1 MVAKLVTIRELNIFT
16 LWKFE
21 KLILK
26 VYLNMIL
33 LGIPKMLLTIF
44 LISNYV
50 NIFLLLLLLWSYI
63 KHYLEK
69 STKKLPTFD
78 KSTCYEFFKKAFS
91 CFNPNERFRIPFWI
105 PSFSPPVTPFD
116 SNPPTYAEISQIIKR
131 MKTSGSPC
139 PLDQISI
146 ICYKRCPYL
155 RSYLTA
161 IIGEIWKKKNHNTDL
176 EKSNHYSY
184 SQER

>member
-26 VYLNMIL
+26 VYLNVIL

-50 NIFLLLLLLWSYI
+50 NILLLLLLLLLLLWSYI

-91 CFNPNERFRIPFWI
+91 YFNPNKTFRIPSWK
-105 PSFSPPVTPFD
+105 PLFSPLITPFD
-116 SNPPTYAEISQIIKR
+116 SNPPTCA
-131 MKTSGSPC
+131 
-139 PLDQISI
+139 
-146 ICYKRCPYL
+146 
-155 RSYLTA
+155 
-161 IIGEIWKKKNHNTDL
+161 
-176 EKSNHYSY
+176 
-184 SQER
+184 

>member
-50 NIFLLLLLLWSYI
+50 NVLLLLLLLLWSYI

-91 CFNPNERFRIPFWI
+91 CFNPNKTFRIPSWKL
-105 PSFSPPVTPFD
+105 SFSPLITPFD
-116 SNPPTYAEISQIIKR
+116 SNAPTYA
-131 MKTSGSPC
+131 
-139 PLDQISI
+139 
-146 ICYKRCPYL
+146 
-155 RSYLTA
+155 
-161 IIGEIWKKKNHNTDL
+161 
-176 EKSNHYSY
+176 
-184 SQER
+184 